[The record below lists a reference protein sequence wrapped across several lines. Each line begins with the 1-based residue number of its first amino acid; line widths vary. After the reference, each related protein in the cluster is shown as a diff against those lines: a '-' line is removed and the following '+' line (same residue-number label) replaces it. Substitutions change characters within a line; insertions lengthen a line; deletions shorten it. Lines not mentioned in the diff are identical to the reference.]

1 MSMWFYIQDGEQRN
15 FTLEKMRSLAERG
28 EVDRDTLVWKK
39 GMQDW
44 QPLIETELRNILPDE
59 QPPPIPEF
67 PTTYKPPTKGTQSS
81 TAASVS
87 TSILKEVR
95 KRLLV
100 TAKSKI
106 WAHWLFWL
114 FVPFGGLY
122 SCYERDDWSL
132 LPEQLIA
139 LLLASIPILQFGEFL
154 QFGVLK
160 YFFAILTI
168 VALFRGAYRTTLAIE
183 EARRKVGIEDPIEA
197 EKTLIAESRRG

>member
-1 MSMWFYIQDGEQRN
+1 MWFYIQDGEQRN

-28 EVDRDTLVWKK
+28 EVNRDTLVWKK
-39 GMQDW
+39 GMQGW

-67 PTTYKPPTKGTQSS
+67 PTTYKPPKKD
-81 TAASVS
+81 TAVPR
-87 TSILKEVR
+87 EGR

-100 TAKSKI
+100 MAKSKI

-139 LLLASIPILQFGEFL
+139 LLLASIPILL
-154 QFGVLK
+154 GVFK
-160 YFFAILTI
+160 YFFVILTI
-168 VALFRGAYRTTLAIE
+168 IALFRGAYRTTLAIE
-183 EARRKVGIEDPIEA
+183 EARKKVGVEDPIEA
-197 EKTLIAESRRG
+197 EKILVD